1 MTYNWVTIIFAA
13 IVIGSVLAGAG
24 RGFGRESRFVIWQVV
39 SIATGVVAIA
49 AGWWLSRIISRF
61 VLQQSTANSPKW
73 LGQVLIAWQQH
84 PSVGKWIAFGVC
96 YLFLAGVLRNIV
108 SLFVQLVPAWMPRP
122 LQESRL
128 LGGIVG
134 GLMGVLR
141 SAVIGALIFIALQY
155 LSLPPLAKQAA
166 TSTPYKTL
174 SKQIYEPWLKPL
186 VAKALPVLSQGAL
199 QPLAKNI
206 NMFAV
211 PTGQSG
217 EETGVLLVPKQISN
231 LALQLTKGMT
241 DPKQKAQALYEWE
254 IHHVTYDW
262 KKYDDYVYH
271 GKWDQQTPLQTLET
285 GKGVCA
291 DYALLYADLAH
302 AAGLKV
308 QIDEGIAGTGG
319 DYGNHAWNE
328 VYLPSDGQWI
338 TVDTTWGS
346 TQDEWFD
353 VPISTFDETHQQQT
367 AIVIDPS
374 TPSK

>member
-1 MTYNWVTIIFAA
+1 MTYNWVTIILVA
-13 IVIGSVLAGAG
+13 IVVGSVLAGAS
-24 RGFGRESRFVIWQVV
+24 RGFGRESRFVIWQVI

-49 AGWWLSRIISRF
+49 AGWWLSHAISQY
-61 VLQQSTANSPKW
+61 VLKQSVANSPKW
-73 LGQVLIAWQQH
+73 LAQVLIAWQEH
-84 PSVGKWIAFGVC
+84 PSVGKWVAFGVC
-96 YLFLAGVLRNIV
+96 YLVLAGIFRNIV
-108 SLFVQLVPAWMPRP
+108 SLFVQLVPSWMPRP

-134 GLMGVLR
+134 GLMGVVR
-141 SAVIGALIFIALQY
+141 SAVIGALVFIALQY
-155 LSLPPLAKQAA
+155 LSIPPLAKQAA
-166 TSTPYKTL
+166 ASTPYKTL

-206 NMFAV
+206 SMFAV
-211 PTGQSG
+211 PTGPSG
-217 EETGVLLVPKQISN
+217 EETGVLLVPKQISS

-241 DPKQKAQALYEWE
+241 DPKQKAKALYEWE

-271 GKWDQQTPLQTLET
+271 GKWDQQSPLQTLET

-308 QIDEGIAGTGG
+308 QIDEGVAGTGG
-319 DYGNHAWNE
+319 DYGSHAWNE
-328 VYLPSDGQWI
+328 VYLPNVGQWI

-346 TQDEWFD
+346 AQDEWFD
-353 VPISTFDETHQQQT
+353 VPMSTFDQTHEQQT
-367 AIVIDPS
+367 AIVIDPTTQS
-374 TPSK
+374 N